1 MRTTKNEKQ
10 LNTKHVFTILGASNH
25 TPEARA
31 LHDYYATDPIAL
43 TELLKYESFSNV
55 WECACGEGHLS
66 KVLMAHGIHSKS
78 TDLINRAFGNSSI
91 DFLSSSIISWNGDII
106 TNPPYAL
113 AKEFVLQA
121 LSIIPKGRKVAMF
134 LRLHFLESKSRA
146 SLFESH
152 PPKTIYVSRS
162 RICCY
167 KNGNMSSSKSS
178 AIAYC
183 WMVWEKGY
191 KGNPVVKWFN

>member
-1 MRTTKNEKQ
+1 MRTTNNEKQ

-25 TPEARA
+25 TREVRA

-43 TELLKYESFSNV
+43 TELLKHESFSNV

-66 KVLMAHGIHSKS
+66 KVLLAHGIHSKS
-78 TDLINRAFGNSSI
+78 TDLINRGFGVGNV
-91 DFLSSSIISWNGDII
+91 DFLSSSITSWDGDII

-113 AKEFVLQA
+113 AKEFVLKA
-121 LSIIPKGRKVAMF
+121 LSIIPKGRKVVMF

-146 SLFESH
+146 SLFAIH

-167 KNGNMSSSKSS
+167 KNGKQSKSKSS

-191 KGNPVVKWFN
+191 QSKPVVKWFN